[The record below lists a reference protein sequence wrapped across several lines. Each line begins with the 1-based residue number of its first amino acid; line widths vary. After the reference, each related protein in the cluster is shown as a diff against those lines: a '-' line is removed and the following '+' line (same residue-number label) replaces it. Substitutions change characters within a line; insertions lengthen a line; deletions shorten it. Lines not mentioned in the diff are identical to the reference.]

1 MVQSSLRVK
10 PRIRI
15 GKSGAREVRKEG
27 NIPAILYGQGENPVP
42 LVVRP
47 DELKRALSNNA
58 GINTVLELEID
69 GSETTAK
76 RFSMVREIQ
85 RDPIKNRVIH
95 LDFLA
100 IDMKKSVRV
109 KVPVNTLGR
118 SEGERR
124 GGRLE
129 KLMRTID
136 LECLPGEIPDL
147 IEIDVSSLDIGD
159 SVDIA
164 GLELGEGVKPV
175 RGGSEKVVQV
185 IAQRAQEEE
194 DVQAEE
200 EEGEGEEEGEEETET
215 QE

>member
-27 NIPAILYGQGENPVP
+27 NIPAILYGQGEDPVP

-47 DELKRALSNNA
+47 DELKRALSNNT

-69 GSETTAK
+69 GSEPSAK
-76 RFSMVREIQ
+76 RFSMLKEVQ

-109 KVPVNTLGR
+109 KVPVSTQGR

-124 GGRLE
+124 GGTLE

-136 LECLPGEIPDL
+136 LECLPENIPDL
-147 IEIDVSSLDIGD
+147 IEIDISSLDIGGC
-159 SVDIA
+159 VDIG

-175 RGGSEKVVQV
+175 RDGSEKVVQV
-185 IAQRAQEEE
+185 IAQRSTEE
-194 DVQAEE
+194 DVQAGE
-200 EEGEGEEEGEEETET
+200 EEGEGEGEAEET

>member
-27 NIPAILYGQGENPVP
+27 NIPAILYGQGAEPIP

-47 DELKRALSNNA
+47 DELKQALSNTA

-69 GSETTAK
+69 GSEPPAK
-76 RFSMVREIQ
+76 KFSMVKEIQ
-85 RDPIKNRVIH
+85 RDPVKNRVIH

-100 IDMKKSVRV
+100 IDMEKSIRV
-109 KVPVNTLGR
+109 KVPVNTRGR

-124 GGRLE
+124 GGSLE

-136 LECLPGEIPDL
+136 LECLPGNIPDS
-147 IEIDVSSLDIGD
+147 IEIDVSSLSMGD
-159 SVDIA
+159 FVYIA
-164 GLELGEGVKPV
+164 DLEFDEGVKPI
-175 RGGSEKVVQV
+175 RDGSEKVIQV
-185 IAQRAQEEE
+185 IAQRLIEDVETEEEVEEEVEEAEAQE
-194 DVQAEE
+194 
-200 EEGEGEEEGEEETET
+200 
-215 QE
+215 

>member
-1 MVQSSLRVK
+1 MVQSPLRVK

-27 NIPAILYGQGENPVP
+27 NIPAILYGQGEDPVP

-47 DELKRALSNNA
+47 EELKRALSNSA

-69 GSETTAK
+69 GSEPPAK

-85 RDPIKNRVIH
+85 KDPIRNRVLH

-109 KVPVNTLGR
+109 QVPVTTRGR

-136 LECLPGEIPDL
+136 LECLPGDIPDL
-147 IEIDVSSLDIGD
+147 IEIDVSSLEIGGF
-159 SVDIA
+159 VDIA
-164 GLELGEGVKPV
+164 GLSLGEEVKPM
-175 RGGSEKVVQV
+175 RDGSEKVVQV
-185 IAQRAQEEE
+185 LAQRSQEEE
-194 DVQAEE
+194 VDADVEDEE
-200 EEGEGEEEGEEETET
+200 EEETSET

>member
-1 MVQSSLRVK
+1 MVQSPLRVK

-27 NIPAILYGQGENPVP
+27 NIPAILYGQGEDPVP

-69 GSETTAK
+69 GSESSAK
-76 RFSMVREIQ
+76 RFSMVKEIQ
-85 RDPIKNRVIH
+85 KDPIKNRVIH

-100 IDMKKSVRV
+100 IDMKKSIRV
-109 KVPVNTLGR
+109 EVPVNTLGR
-118 SEGERR
+118 SEGERK

-136 LECLPGEIPDL
+136 LECLPGDIPDL
-147 IEIDVSSLDIGD
+147 IEVDVSSLGIGGF
-159 SVDIA
+159 VDIA
-164 GLELGEGVKPV
+164 GLSLGEEVKPV
-175 RGGSEKVVQV
+175 RNGSEKVVQV
-185 IAQRAQEEE
+185 IAQRSTEDVEAEEE
-194 DVQAEE
+194 AEE
-200 EEGEGEEEGEEETET
+200 EEAEET

>member
-27 NIPAILYGQGENPVP
+27 NIPAILYGQGEDPVP

-47 DELKRALSNNA
+47 DELKRALSNNT

-69 GSETTAK
+69 GSEPSAK
-76 RFSMVREIQ
+76 RFSMLKEVQ

-109 KVPVNTLGR
+109 KVPVSTQGR

-124 GGRLE
+124 GGTLE

-136 LECLPGEIPDL
+136 LECLPENIPDL
-147 IEIDVSSLDIGD
+147 IEIDISSLDIGGF
-159 SVDIA
+159 VDIG

-175 RGGSEKVVQV
+175 RDGSEKVVQV
-185 IAQRAQEEE
+185 IAQRSTEE
-194 DVQAEE
+194 DVQAGE
-200 EEGEGEEEGEEETET
+200 EEGEGEGEAEET

>member
-1 MVQSSLRVK
+1 MVQSSLRVR

-27 NIPAILYGQGENPVP
+27 NIPAILYGQGEDPIP

-47 DELKRALSNNA
+47 DELKQALSNSA

-69 GSETTAK
+69 GSESPTK
-76 RFSMVREIQ
+76 RFSMVKEIQ
-85 RDPIKNRVIH
+85 KDPVKNRVIH

-100 IDMKKSVRV
+100 IDMEKSLRV
-109 KVPVNTLGR
+109 KVPVSTRGR

-124 GGRLE
+124 GGTLE

-136 LECLPGEIPDL
+136 LECLPGDIPDL
-147 IEIDVSSLDIGD
+147 IEIDVSSLDMGD
-159 SVDIA
+159 FVDIA
-164 GLELGEGVKPV
+164 GLEFGEGIKPI
-175 RGGSEKVVQV
+175 RDGSKKVVQV
-185 IAQRAQEEE
+185 IAQRSME
-194 DVQAEE
+194 DVQDEE
-200 EEGEGEEEGEEETET
+200 EEEEEEAET

>member
-27 NIPAILYGQGENPVP
+27 NIPAILYGRGEDPVP

-69 GSETTAK
+69 GSDPPAK

-85 RDPIKNRVIH
+85 KDPIRNRVIH

-109 KVPVNTLGR
+109 KVPVSTRGR
-118 SEGERR
+118 SEGERT
-124 GGRLE
+124 GGKLE

-136 LECLPGEIPDL
+136 LECLPGDIPDS
-147 IEIDVSSLDIGD
+147 IEIDVSSLGIGGF
-159 SVDIA
+159 VDIA
-164 GLELGEGVKPV
+164 GLEFGEGVTPV
-175 RGGSEKVVQV
+175 SDGSEKVVHV
-185 IAQRAQEEE
+185 IAQRSTEEVEDEEEQEEQE
-194 DVQAEE
+194 AE
-200 EEGEGEEEGEEETET
+200 ET

>member
-1 MVQSSLRVK
+1 MVQSSLRVR

-27 NIPAILYGQGENPVP
+27 NIPAILYGQGEGPIP

-47 DELKRALSNNA
+47 DELKQALSNSA

-69 GSETTAK
+69 GSESPTK
-76 RFSMVREIQ
+76 RFSMVKEIQ
-85 RDPIKNRVIH
+85 KDPVKNRVIH

-100 IDMKKSVRV
+100 IDMEKSLRV
-109 KVPVNTLGR
+109 KVPVSTRGR

-124 GGRLE
+124 GGTLE

-136 LECLPGEIPDL
+136 LECLPGDIPNL
-147 IEIDVSSLDIGD
+147 IEIDVSSLDMGD
-159 SVDIA
+159 FVDIA
-164 GLELGEGVKPV
+164 GLEFGEGIKPI
-175 RGGSEKVVQV
+175 RDGSKKVVQV
-185 IAQRAQEEE
+185 IAQRSME
-194 DVQAEE
+194 DVQDEE
-200 EEGEGEEEGEEETET
+200 EEEEAET

>member
-27 NIPAILYGQGENPVP
+27 NIPAILYGQGEDPVP

-47 DELKRALSNNA
+47 DELKQALSNSA

-69 GSETTAK
+69 GSESPTK
-76 RFSMVREIQ
+76 RFSMVKEIQ
-85 RDPIKNRVIH
+85 KDPVKNRVIH

-100 IDMKKSVRV
+100 IDMEKSLRV
-109 KVPVNTLGR
+109 KVPVSTRGR

-124 GGRLE
+124 GGMLE

-136 LECLPGEIPDL
+136 LECLPGDIPDL
-147 IEIDVSSLDIGD
+147 IEIDVSSLDMGD
-159 SVDIA
+159 FVDIA
-164 GLELGEGVKPV
+164 GLEFGEGIKPI
-175 RGGSEKVVQV
+175 RDGSKKVVQV
-185 IAQRAQEEE
+185 IAQRSME
-194 DVQAEE
+194 DVQDEE
-200 EEGEGEEEGEEETET
+200 EEEEEEAET

>member
-1 MVQSSLRVK
+1 MVQSSLRVR

-27 NIPAILYGQGENPVP
+27 NIPAILYGQGEDPIP

-47 DELKRALSNNA
+47 DELKQALSNSA

-69 GSETTAK
+69 GSESPTK
-76 RFSMVREIQ
+76 RFSMVKEIQ
-85 RDPIKNRVIH
+85 KDPVKNRVIH

-100 IDMKKSVRV
+100 IDMEKSLRV
-109 KVPVNTLGR
+109 KVPVSTRGR

-124 GGRLE
+124 GGTLE

-136 LECLPGEIPDL
+136 LECLPGDIPDL
-147 IEIDVSSLDIGD
+147 IEIDVSSLDMGD
-159 SVDIA
+159 FVDIA
-164 GLELGEGVKPV
+164 GLEFGEGIKPI
-175 RGGSEKVVQV
+175 RDGSKKVVHV
-185 IAQRAQEEE
+185 IAQRSME
-194 DVQAEE
+194 DVQDEE
-200 EEGEGEEEGEEETET
+200 EEEEAET

>member
-27 NIPAILYGQGENPVP
+27 NIPAILYGQGEDPVA

-47 DELKRALSNNA
+47 DELKQALSNNA

-69 GSETTAK
+69 GSEPPAK
-76 RFSMVREIQ
+76 RFSMVKEIQ
-85 RDPIKNRVIH
+85 RDPVKNRVVH

-109 KVPVNTLGR
+109 KVPVSTRGR

-124 GGRLE
+124 GGKLE

-136 LECLPGEIPDL
+136 LECLPGDIPDL
-147 IEIDVSSLDIGD
+147 IETDVSSLDIGD
-159 SVDIA
+159 FVDIE
-164 GLELGEGVKPV
+164 GLGLGEGVKPV
-175 RGGSEKVVQV
+175 RGGGEKVVQV
-185 IAQRAQEEE
+185 VAQRSIE
-194 DVQAEE
+194 DVEDEE
-200 EEGEGEEEGEEETET
+200 EEEEKEAET

>member
-10 PRIRI
+10 PRKRI

-27 NIPAILYGQGENPVP
+27 NIPAILYGQGDDPVP

-47 DELKRALSNNA
+47 DELKRALSNSA
-58 GINTVLELEID
+58 GLNTVLELEID
-69 GSETTAK
+69 DSESPAK
-76 RFSMVREIQ
+76 KFSMVREIQ
-85 RDPIKNRVIH
+85 KDPIKNRVIH

-109 KVPVNTLGR
+109 KVPVSTLGR

-136 LECLPGEIPDL
+136 LECLPGDIPDS
-147 IEIDVSSLDIGD
+147 IEIDVNDLDVGD
-159 SVDIA
+159 FVDIA
-164 GLELGEGVKPV
+164 GLSLGEEVRPV
-175 RGGSEKVVQV
+175 RDGSEKVVQV
-185 IAQRAQEEE
+185 LAQRAQEEE
-194 DVQAEE
+194 VAEE
-200 EEGEGEEEGEEETET
+200 QEPQEEEQETET
-215 QE
+215 QEQE

>member
-27 NIPAILYGQGENPVP
+27 NIPAILYGQGEDPIP

-47 DELKRALSNNA
+47 DELKRALSNSA

-69 GSETTAK
+69 GSESPAK
-76 RFSMVREIQ
+76 KFSMVKEIQ
-85 RDPIKNRVIH
+85 RDPIKNRVVH

-100 IDMKKSVRV
+100 IDMKKSIRV
-109 KVPVNTLGR
+109 KVPVSTLGR

-124 GGRLE
+124 GGKLE

-136 LECLPGEIPDL
+136 LECLPSDIPDL

-159 SVDIA
+159 FVDIT
-164 GLELGEGVKPV
+164 GLEFGEGVRPV

-185 IAQRAQEEE
+185 IAQRSIEAEEI
-194 DVQAEE
+194 EE
-200 EEGEGEEEGEEETET
+200 EEEQEAEAET

>member
-27 NIPAILYGQGENPVP
+27 NIPAILYGQGEDPVP

-69 GSETTAK
+69 GSEPPVK
-76 RFSMVREIQ
+76 RFSMVKEVQ
-85 RDPIKNRVIH
+85 KDPIKNRVIH

-100 IDMKKSVRV
+100 IDMKKTVRV
-109 KVPVNTLGR
+109 KVPVSTLGR

-124 GGRLE
+124 GGRIE

-136 LECLPGEIPDL
+136 LECLPGDIPDL
-147 IEIDVSSLDIGD
+147 IEIDVSSLDIGGF
-159 SVDIA
+159 VDI
-164 GLELGEGVKPV
+164 GELELGEGVKPV
-175 RGGSEKVVQV
+175 RDGSEKVVQV
-185 IAQRAQEEE
+185 IAQRSTEE
-194 DVQAEE
+194 DVQAGEE
-200 EEGEGEEEGEEETET
+200 EEEAEGEAEET

>member
-27 NIPAILYGQGENPVP
+27 NIPAILYGQGEDPVP

-69 GSETTAK
+69 GSEPSAK
-76 RFSMVREIQ
+76 RFSMLKEVQ

-109 KVPVNTLGR
+109 KVPVSTQGR

-124 GGRLE
+124 GGTLE

-136 LECLPGEIPDL
+136 LECLPENIPDL
-147 IEIDVSSLDIGD
+147 IEIDISSLDIGGF
-159 SVDIA
+159 VDIG

-175 RGGSEKVVQV
+175 RDGSEKVVQV
-185 IAQRAQEEE
+185 IAQRSTEE
-194 DVQAEE
+194 DVQAGE
-200 EEGEGEEEGEEETET
+200 EEGEGEGEAEET

>member
-1 MVQSSLRVK
+1 MVQSPLRVR

-27 NIPAILYGQGENPVP
+27 NIPAILYGRGEDPIP

-47 DELKRALSNNA
+47 DELKQALSNRA

-69 GSETTAK
+69 GSESPAK
-76 RFSMVREIQ
+76 RFSMVKEIQ
-85 RDPIKNRVIH
+85 KDPIKNRVIH

-109 KVPVNTLGR
+109 KVPVSTRGR

-136 LECLPGEIPDL
+136 LECLPGDIPDS
-147 IEIDVSSLDIGD
+147 IEIDVSSLDIGGF
-159 SVDIA
+159 VDIA
-164 GLELGEGVKPV
+164 GIDLGDEVKPV
-175 RGGSEKVVQV
+175 RDGSEKVVQV
-185 IAQRAQEEE
+185 MVQRAM
-194 DVQAEE
+194 DVMQDEE
-200 EEGEGEEEGEEETET
+200 EEAEAEAEAETET

>member
-27 NIPAILYGQGENPVP
+27 NIPAILYGQGEDPIP

-47 DELKRALSNNA
+47 DELKQALSNSA
-58 GINTVLELEID
+58 GINTVLEIEID
-69 GSETTAK
+69 GAEPPVK
-76 RFSMVREIQ
+76 KFSMLREIQ
-85 RDPIKNRVIH
+85 KDPIKNRVIH

-100 IDMKKSVRV
+100 IDMSKSVTV

-124 GGRLE
+124 GGSLE

-136 LECLPGEIPDL
+136 LECLPGDIPDS
-147 IEIDVSSLDIGD
+147 IEIDVTGLGMGD
-159 SVDIA
+159 FVDID
-164 GLELGEGVKPV
+164 GLALGEGTRPL
-175 RGGSEKVVQV
+175 RDGSEKVVHV
-185 IAQRAQEEE
+185 IAQRSMDVDEIKEEE
-194 DVQAEE
+194 A
-200 EEGEGEEEGEEETET
+200 EGEE
-215 QE
+215 QEAEAQE

>member
-27 NIPAILYGQGENPVP
+27 NIPAILYGQGEDPVP

-69 GSETTAK
+69 GSEPPAK
-76 RFSMVREIQ
+76 RFSMLKEVQ

-109 KVPVNTLGR
+109 KVPVSTLGR
-118 SEGERR
+118 SEGERT

-136 LECLPGEIPDL
+136 LECLPGDIPDL
-147 IEIDVSSLDIGD
+147 IEIDVSSLGIGGFVDIG
-159 SVDIA
+159 
-164 GLELGEGVKPV
+164 GLELGEGVKPI
-175 RGGSEKVVQV
+175 RDGSEKVVQV
-185 IAQRAQEEE
+185 IAQRSTEG
-194 DVQAEE
+194 VQAGEE
-200 EEGEGEEEGEEETET
+200 EEKEEAEEA